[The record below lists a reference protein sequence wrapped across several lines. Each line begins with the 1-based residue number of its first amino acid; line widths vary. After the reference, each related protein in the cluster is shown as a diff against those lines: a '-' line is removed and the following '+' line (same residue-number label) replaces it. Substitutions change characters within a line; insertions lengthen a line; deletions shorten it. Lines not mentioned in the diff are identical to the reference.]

1 MGGWTTK
8 HRVLALAVALAAVTA
23 LCVSAAGAASPAK
36 NGIRLLSPKNGAA
49 VPTVIAS
56 GKVPTFKARVRGRGS
71 VWFTVCKSKKRGP
84 DGQLC
89 RGNADD
95 LDRGKKGKKT
105 KRGRS
110 YSFKPDVYT
119 FPTYYL
125 NTPGTYYWQVFRISC
140 RTTRAGRLDCPQESK
155 LGKFVV
161 K

>member
-1 MGGWTTK
+1 M
-8 HRVLALAVALAAVTA
+8 HRVLALAVALAVTA
-23 LCVSAAGAASPAK
+23 LCVSAAAAAIPAK
-36 NGIRLLSPKNGAA
+36 NGIRLLSPKSGAD

-56 GKVPTFKARVRGRGS
+56 GKVPTFKARVRGHGH
-71 VWFTVCKSKKRGP
+71 VWFTVCRSKKRAA

-89 RGNADD
+89 RGKADD
-95 LDRGKKGKKT
+95 LDTGKKGKKT
-105 KRGRS
+105 KRGRY

-119 FPTYYL
+119 FPSYYL

-140 RTTRAGRLDCPQESK
+140 RDIHGRLDCPQESK